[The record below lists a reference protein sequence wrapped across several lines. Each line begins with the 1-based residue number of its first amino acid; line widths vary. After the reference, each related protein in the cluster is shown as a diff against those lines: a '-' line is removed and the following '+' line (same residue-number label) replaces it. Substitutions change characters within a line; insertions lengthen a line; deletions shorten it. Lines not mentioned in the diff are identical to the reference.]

1 MPKKSLFLGL
11 LIMGTA
17 FWGISYS
24 VVKTGVGYADPYSFQ
39 TYKFLLAAAA
49 VALLF
54 PRQLAHLRWR
64 TVGWGL
70 LLALPQ
76 FLGSTLQTIGLQTTS
91 AANGAF
97 LTGLSV
103 LLVPLGKALL
113 YRQAVA
119 PKMWA
124 AGTLALVGLYVVAV
138 PGGWHLHAGDG
149 WILACAV
156 AFAGYVLL
164 GGRTAREPHL
174 MAMLVVQLLGCAG
187 LARLSGWGAG
197 YVLAVP
203 TAGAFW
209 QAVGFT
215 ALLAT
220 AYGYGVQHY
229 AQQYLSEEKVALTHL
244 GEPIFAALAGAVL
257 LHEALTPRT
266 VLGGLLIFGAMVL
279 AEVKLRGWGRRPKPA
294 TAPVPPLPNSPLPS
308 LP

>member
-1 MPKKSLFLGL
+1 
-11 LIMGTA
+11 MGTA
-17 FWGISYS
+17 FWGISYP
-24 VVKTGVGYADPYSFQ
+24 VVKTGVSFADPYSFQ

-54 PRQLAHLRWR
+54 PRQLAQLTWR
-64 TVGWGL
+64 SVGWGL

-91 AANGAF
+91 AANAAF

-124 AGTLALVGLYVVAV
+124 AATLALVGLYVVAV
-138 PGGWHLHAGDG
+138 PGSWQLHTGDG

-174 MAMLVVQLLGCAG
+174 MAMLVMQLLGCAG
-187 LARLSGWGAG
+187 LARLAGWGAG
-197 YVLAVP
+197 YALAVP
-203 TAGAFW
+203 AAGAFW
-209 QAVGFT
+209 QAIGFS

-229 AQQYLSEEKVALTHL
+229 AQQYLSEEKVALIHL
-244 GEPIFAALAGAVL
+244 GEPLFAALAGAVL
-257 LHEALTPRT
+257 LHEVLTPRT

-279 AEVKLRGWGRRPKPA
+279 AEVKVRGWRRSPKPA
-294 TAPVPPLPNSPLPS
+294 SAPVSSIQNTP
-308 LP
+308 

>member
-1 MPKKSLFLGL
+1 MPKKPLFLGL
-11 LIMGTA
+11 LLLGTA
-17 FWGISYS
+17 FWGISYP
-24 VVKTGVGYADPYSFQ
+24 VVKAGVSYADPYSFQ
-39 TYKFLLAAAA
+39 TYKFLMAAAA

-54 PRQLAHLRWR
+54 PRQLAQLTWR
-64 TVGWGL
+64 PVGWGL

-91 AANGAF
+91 AANAAF

-113 YRQAVA
+113 YRQAVE

-124 AGTLALVGLYVVAV
+124 AGTLALVGLYVVAM
-138 PGGWHLHAGDG
+138 PGSWHLHAGDG

-187 LARLSGWGAG
+187 LARLAGWGAG
-197 YVLAVP
+197 YPLAMP
-203 TAGAFW
+203 AAGAFW
-209 QAVGFT
+209 QAIGFS

-257 LHEALTPRT
+257 LHETLTPRT
-266 VLGGLLIFGAMVL
+266 VVGGMLIFGAMVL
-279 AEVKLRGWGRRPKPA
+279 AEVKLYGWERRLKPA
-294 TAPVPPLPNSPLPS
+294 KAPVPPIQNSTLTS